1 MTPTMKRALKA
12 LVDHGGSG
20 VVTKNGTVL
29 AAGEILGDS
38 SYEAYSSATWLRL
51 MCLGKVV
58 GMGDNRLTV
67 AASIA
72 SKEGLQ

>member
-1 MTPTMKRALKA
+1 MTPAMKGALKA

-29 AAGEILGDS
+29 AQGEILGQS
-38 SYEAYSSATWLRL
+38 AHEAYSSATWLRL

-58 GMGDNRLTV
+58 GMGDNRLAV
-67 AASIA
+67 AASVA

>member
-1 MTPTMKRALKA
+1 MKEALKA

-29 AAGEILGDS
+29 AGGDILGAS
-38 SYEAYSSATWLRL
+38 AHESFSSATWLRL

-58 GMGDNRLTV
+58 GMGDNRLAV
-67 AASIA
+67 AASVA